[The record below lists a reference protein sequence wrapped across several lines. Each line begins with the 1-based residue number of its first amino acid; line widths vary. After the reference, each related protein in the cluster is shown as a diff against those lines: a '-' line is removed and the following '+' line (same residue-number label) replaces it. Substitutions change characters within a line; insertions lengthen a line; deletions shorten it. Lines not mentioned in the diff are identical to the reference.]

1 VSYDVYPYGLVLHR
15 GSLYLVGWA
24 PEHEEIRH
32 WKVDRIEA
40 AEVTQVHFQ
49 RPEGFDLEEH
59 LARSFGIYHGEGDYH
74 VRVRFSRN
82 VARYVEEKT
91 WHPSQKLT
99 RQKDG
104 SLAAE
109 FDLST
114 TEEIKRWIL
123 SFGKN
128 AAVLAPECL
137 RREMNDELRSTL
149 LQYRPGPKPAKPT
162 PRQSPHEDPNHE
174 S

>member
-1 VSYDVYPYGLVLHR
+1 
-15 GSLYLVGWA
+15 
-24 PEHEEIRH
+24 
-32 WKVDRIEA
+32 
-40 AEVTQVHFQ
+40 
-49 RPEGFDLEEH
+49 
-59 LARSFGIYHGEGDYH
+59 